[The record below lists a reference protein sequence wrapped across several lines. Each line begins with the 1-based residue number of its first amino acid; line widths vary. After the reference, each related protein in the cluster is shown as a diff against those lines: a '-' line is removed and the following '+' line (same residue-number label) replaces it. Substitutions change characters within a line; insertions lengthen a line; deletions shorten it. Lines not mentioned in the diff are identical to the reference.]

1 MGEVEA
7 RNKDVV
13 RAHFAA
19 LARGDADAFADTHH
33 PQGRNH
39 APAPF
44 DLSEWP
50 PEGRPFGPAEAR
62 ETLEWLRAGS
72 PDLNVEIESLLAEDD
87 QVVAWVRMTGT
98 RTGPRGPVPAIGH
111 PVDFHHAQRFRLRD
125 GKIVE
130 HWAVRDDLRAM
141 VQAGVVMPP
150 GPPKG

>member
-7 RNKDVV
+7 RNKAVV

-33 PQGRNH
+33 PEGRNH

-50 PEGRPFGPAEAR
+50 PEGKPYGPEEAR
-62 ETLEWLRAGS
+62 QTLEWLRRGS
-72 PDLNVEIESLLAEDD
+72 PDLDVKIEELLAEDD

-98 RTGPRGPVPAIGH
+98 MTGPGGPIPSGGR
-111 PVDFHHAQRFRLRD
+111 PVDFRHAQRFRLRD

-141 VQAGVVMPP
+141 LQGGAMRPP
-150 GPPKG
+150 GPPGG